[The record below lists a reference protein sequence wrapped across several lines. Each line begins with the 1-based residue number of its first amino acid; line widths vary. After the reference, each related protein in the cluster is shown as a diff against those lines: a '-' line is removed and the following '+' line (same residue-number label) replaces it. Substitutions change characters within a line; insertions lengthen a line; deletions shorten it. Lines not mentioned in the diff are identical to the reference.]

1 MTQALH
7 ASRRESGTYGNV
19 GSTAEPMDMV
29 KPWRRVNIIARN
41 NSNGCRVRLN
51 GGGLGLSLSRSLK
64 QTYELKERQGRI
76 APKRGQTIQLDSNRS
91 EARALGAWAY
101 GK

>member
-51 GGGLGLSLSRSLK
+51 GGGLGLNLSRSLK
-64 QTYELKERQGRI
+64 HTYETKERQERITPSNGRT
-76 APKRGQTIQLDSNRS
+76 PETVSNRS
-91 EARALGAWAY
+91 EARALGVWAY

>member
-19 GSTAEPMDMV
+19 GRTADPTDMG

-64 QTYELKERQGRI
+64 HTYETKERQGRI
-76 APKRGQTIQLDSNRS
+76 TPSNDRTPETVSNRS
-91 EARALGAWAY
+91 EARALGVWAN
-101 GK
+101 GR

>member
-19 GSTAEPMDMV
+19 GSTTDPTHMGTS
-29 KPWRRVNIIARN
+29 WRRVNIIARN

-64 QTYELKERQGRI
+64 HTYETKERQKRI
-76 APKRGQTIQLDSNRS
+76 APKRGQTIQIDSNRS
-91 EARALGAWAY
+91 EARALGVWAY
-101 GK
+101 GR

>member
-19 GSTAEPMDMV
+19 GSTTDPTHMG
-29 KPWRRVNIIARN
+29 KSWRRVNIIARN

-64 QTYELKERQGRI
+64 HTYETKERHERI
-76 APKRGQTIQLDSNRS
+76 TPSNDRTPETVSNRS
-91 EARALGAWAY
+91 EARTLGAWAY

>member
-64 QTYELKERQGRI
+64 HTYELKERQERITPSNGRT
-76 APKRGQTIQLDSNRS
+76 PETVSNRR
-91 EARALGAWAY
+91 EARALGVWAY

>member
-19 GSTAEPMDMV
+19 GSTTDPTDMG
-29 KPWRRVNIIARN
+29 KSWRRVNIIARN
-41 NSNGCRVRLN
+41 NSNGCRMRLN

-64 QTYELKERQGRI
+64 HQYEIKARQERITLSNDRT
-76 APKRGQTIQLDSNRS
+76 RTTVSNRS

-101 GK
+101 GR